1 MKNLTQKWN
10 GLFLLCFFSL
20 PLFGQKSISGH
31 VTDANKQVLPYL
43 PVLVLNATDSAYVN
57 GTVTDGDGKFTIAE
71 KNPGN
76 YLLSIKSMGSVP
88 YYRNVVLVNED
99 IDVGDLMLS
108 ADPTQLKEVNVV
120 ATKKLIEF
128 DGDKLVMDLTASPV
142 TAGLNAL
149 EMLSKVPGV
158 TVNMQSQ
165 TVQIAGKTGIMVMID
180 GRPTNLS
187 GVELAN
193 MLKSMKSDEFEKVE
207 VITNPSAKY
216 EAEGTTGIINLK
228 TKSGKVYGSN
238 YMLNLGVG
246 YSHYEKYGNYPKYN
260 EGFSVNLRRKKVT
273 AFLNLNHNRG
283 TDFLWT
289 DESRAFLD
297 SKNTVYQRH
306 LYTEMDKGE
315 NNYYSSRLNLDFYL
329 FKKTTFG
336 FSISASFF
344 DGNKESIQK
353 QEINSGSDVSLFN
366 VNADKR
372 TSDDMFYS
380 FANAHVKHTFDTSGT
395 ELSIDLDMIRNRMNT
410 RNKFYEN
417 RISGGASKESFYHIS
432 NLVEPVRYILRASFE
447 KQLHEK
453 MQLEVGYRSNFAQ
466 LRTTF
471 ASNFVPIDSLS
482 RSTFDFLENINA
494 AYALLRTTLSRDMK
508 MELGLRGEHTY
519 TLGKNEGRK
528 VSGQNYINLFPSFSI
543 NKRINSWAF
552 SMGYSRRIG
561 RPPSTSFNTMKRFH
575 APLRYT
581 QGNTSLIASLNDSYN
596 ASATFKDK
604 YFAEL
609 AYIYRKNEFYEVLEA
624 DTTLLPGYSLFGS
637 AIRNVK
643 GKVSWWTLRG
653 YFPFSVGKLWTINVQ
668 WYAGLND
675 YHYTLIENRV
685 KLYQIFWGGS
695 CQHTFSI
702 TETWGAEIN
711 AWINSGET
719 SGFQTSRSMAA
730 IDFGISKKILKGN
743 ATIKL
748 SVQDPFNLYNYKAR
762 LDYDDISG
770 TGRYNWDN
778 RSLYLNFTYNFG
790 NRDVQVNQW
799 QSKFKSADLNE
810 KK

>member
-1 MKNLTQKWN
+1 
-10 GLFLLCFFSL
+10 
-20 PLFGQKSISGH
+20 
-31 VTDANKQVLPYL
+31 
-43 PVLVLNATDSAYVN
+43 
-57 GTVTDGDGKFTIAE
+57 
-71 KNPGN
+71 
-76 YLLSIKSMGSVP
+76 
-88 YYRNVVLVNED
+88 
-99 IDVGDLMLS
+99 
-108 ADPTQLKEVNVV
+108 
-120 ATKKLIEF
+120 
-128 DGDKLVMDLTASPV
+128 
-142 TAGLNAL
+142 
-149 EMLSKVPGV
+149 
-158 TVNMQSQ
+158 
-165 TVQIAGKTGIMVMID
+165 
-180 GRPTNLS
+180 
-187 GVELAN
+187 
-193 MLKSMKSDEFEKVE
+193 
-207 VITNPSAKY
+207 
-216 EAEGTTGIINLK
+216 
-228 TKSGKVYGSN
+228 
-238 YMLNLGVG
+238 
-246 YSHYEKYGNYPKYN
+246 
-260 EGFSVNLRRKKVT
+260 
-273 AFLNLNHNRG
+273 
-283 TDFLWT
+283 
-289 DESRAFLD
+289 
-297 SKNTVYQRH
+297 
-306 LYTEMDKGE
+306 
-315 NNYYSSRLNLDFYL
+315 
-329 FKKTTFG
+329 
-336 FSISASFF
+336 
-344 DGNKESIQK
+344 
-353 QEINSGSDVSLFN
+353 
-366 VNADKR
+366 
-372 TSDDMFYS
+372 
-380 FANAHVKHTFDTSGT
+380 
-395 ELSIDLDMIRNRMNT
+395 
-410 RNKFYEN
+410 
-417 RISGGASKESFYHIS
+417 
-432 NLVEPVRYILRASFE
+432 
-447 KQLHEK
+447 
-453 MQLEVGYRSNFAQ
+453 
-466 LRTTF
+466 
-471 ASNFVPIDSLS
+471 
-482 RSTFDFLENINA
+482 
-494 AYALLRTTLSRDMK
+494 
-508 MELGLRGEHTY
+508 
-519 TLGKNEGRK
+519 
-528 VSGQNYINLFPSFSI
+528 
-543 NKRINSWAF
+543 
-552 SMGYSRRIG
+552 
-561 RPPSTSFNTMKRFH
+561 MKRFH